1 MGKGSAIIE
10 IAEERQGA
18 AAKPGGEAACPNS
31 LEKRPGA
38 RLDAVSIALLAAGMG
53 VRAYAAWGTYLN
65 PDEALHFLIGHQP
78 TAWLSYKASL
88 TNAHP
93 PLIFLVLHFWQL
105 LGRSEWFLRL
115 PSVLAGTAFCWFLYK
130 WAGSLFGQTAA
141 RTALILAAFNPALI
155 ELSAQVRGY
164 ALLLFCLGGALYY
177 CERAFETGSV
187 REMGWFAMFLYLA
200 ILAHYSAAF
209 CVFALGIYALA
220 RIAASRPG
228 WKLIAAW
235 AGSQLGAVALYAFL
249 YFTHIS
255 QIQKAQI
262 EAWSTPHDNALLRAG
277 RSSLPGF
284 TLRQTLELFRYFFPE
299 NYLYQ
304 GLFVAFLAG
313 VILLLARG
321 VTAQERARPSWAS
334 GLLLLIPFGPI
345 CSAAVAGVYP
355 YSGSRQSSF
364 LAPFVIAGISVAL
377 AKLFGRKPWAVYVIA
392 ILIAVAAQSSRAVY
406 DPLAVNGNQAKG
418 LMTGAVSY
426 VRQSVPRSDPILA
439 DMQTGFVLAYY
450 LCDRTE
456 VVPPQAF
463 GADFTSHPC
472 GGYSVLRDER
482 NWKLTPANFVSRFR
496 DMAATYQL
504 QPGRRVWVFQA
515 GWFANLDTEL
525 SWFVM
530 KYRCMSAKSFGDD
543 ITVIPFVVGADLS
556 PELPPGSAHLSQL
569 GRCVNDPARGSAPA
583 ETANSH

>member
-1 MGKGSAIIE
+1 MRKGSAIIE
-10 IAEERQGA
+10 MAEERQGA
-18 AAKPGGEAACPNS
+18 PGKPGGDAARPNS
-31 LEKRPGA
+31 IERRPGA
-38 RLDAVSIALLAAGMG
+38 RLDAAAIALLAAGMG
-53 VRAYAAWGTYLN
+53 FRAYAAWGTYLN

-78 TAWLSYKASL
+78 TAWLAYKASL

-105 LGRSEWFLRL
+105 LGRPEWFLRL
-115 PSVLAGTAFCWFLYK
+115 PSVLAGTAFCWLLYK
-130 WAGSLFGQTAA
+130 WAGALFGGPAA

-177 CERAFETGSV
+177 CERAFEEESV
-187 REMGWFAMFLYLA
+187 RDLSWFAIFLYLA
-200 ILAHYSAAF
+200 ILSHYSAVF
-209 CVFALGIYALA
+209 CVFALGVYALA
-220 RIAASRPG
+220 RMAASRPG

-235 AGSQLGAVALYAFL
+235 AGIQLGAVALYAFL

-255 QIQKAQI
+255 KIQKA
-262 EAWSTPHDNALLRAG
+262 EMETWSAPHDDALFHAG
-277 RSSLPGF
+277 RSSLPAF
-284 TLRQTLELFRYFFPE
+284 TVKQTLGLFRYLFPE

-304 GLFVAFLAG
+304 GLLVAFLAG
-313 VILLLARG
+313 VALLLAHAVFG
-321 VTAQERARPSWAS
+321 QKSARPPWVS
-334 GLLLLIPFGPI
+334 GLLLLLPFGAI
-345 CSAAVAGVYP
+345 CAAAVAGVYP

-377 AKLFGRKPWAVYVIA
+377 VKLYGRKPWAVYAIA
-392 ILIAVAAQSSRAVY
+392 ILIAVAAQSSRAAY
-406 DPLAVNGNQAKG
+406 DPLAVNGNQAKA
-418 LMTGAVSY
+418 LMTGAAGY
-426 VRQSVPRSDPILA
+426 IRQSVPRSDPIMA
-439 DMQTGFVLAYY
+439 DLQSGFVLAYY
-450 LCDRTE
+450 LCDRSE

-463 GADFTSHPC
+463 GTDFTRYPC
-472 GGYSVLRDER
+472 GAYSVLRDER

-496 DMAATYQL
+496 DMATAYQL
-504 QPGRRVWVFQA
+504 RPGQRVWVFQA

-556 PELPPGSAHLSQL
+556 PELPPGSPHLSRL
-569 GRCVNDPARGSAPA
+569 GRCVNDPAPG